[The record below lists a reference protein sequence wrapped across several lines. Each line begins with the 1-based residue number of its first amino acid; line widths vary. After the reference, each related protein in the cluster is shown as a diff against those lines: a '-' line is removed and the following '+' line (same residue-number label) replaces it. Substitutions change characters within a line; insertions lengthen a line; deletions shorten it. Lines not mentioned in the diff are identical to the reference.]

1 MPDKASM
8 EEKIKEVLG
17 KITSHENPCGGG
29 VIKLMDRRYVLL
41 STDYFSY
48 DLTKDLEELFNAAG
62 DAVLYKG
69 GEKIGRDLYEYYAP
83 MAKEQGLDVFDIIS
97 AVGWYYG
104 WATGE
109 VVERGERDG
118 VYRMILYDSFEAE
131 SFLRREGVGTRPV
144 CHFLKGVLKG
154 LVEAHTGMKYTSSEV
169 KCAAKGDEY
178 CEFVY
183 KPLR

>member
-1 MPDKASM
+1 MVD
-8 EEKIKEVLG
+8 EKSVETQIKEVLR
-17 KITSHENPCGGG
+17 KITDKENPCGGG
-29 VIKLMDRRYVLL
+29 RIMLMGRRYVLL
-41 STDYFSY
+41 STEYFTY

-83 MAKEQGLDVFDIIS
+83 IAEEKGIDVFDIIS

-109 VVERGERDG
+109 VVEKGENSG
-118 VYRMILYDSFEAE
+118 KYRMILYNSFEAE
-131 SFLRREGVGTRPV
+131 SFLQREGKTDHAV

-154 LVEAHTGMKYTSSEV
+154 IVEAHTGHRYTSSET
-169 KCAAKGDEY
+169 KCTAKGDPY

-183 KPLR
+183 KPL